1 MACFSFACS
10 TRSLYDD
17 PLLLCIFSF
26 SICST
31 KAFCFAFSRLSCF
44 RKKKKKVNLTANK
57 TKNNKV
63 NYNTPHRIS
72 NSLKGPVLTV
82 LLIKKKIISKSQLQY
97 LSMLQSRIN
106 QFLTHGRSEITG
118 TLSYASHS

>member
-44 RKKKKKVNLTANK
+44 RKKKVNLTANK

-118 TLSYASHS
+118 TLSYVSHS